1 MTYDNDT
8 QLSPTCLEH
17 QYADGQVSNRLVPT
31 MNAALE
37 ADQGPVR
44 LSRTRPQVEL

>member
-1 MTYDNDT
+1 MLMARFQT
-8 QLSPTCLEH
+8 
-17 QYADGQVSNRLVPT
+17 GLVPT